1 MVRPLGCKGIIHC
14 VMETNVTAS
23 PNVNLKKNVS
33 LQHSNFYSWSLVRP
47 TNTRYIIP
55 LMDARAFNYSKRG
68 DDFSNY

>member
-1 MVRPLGCKGIIHC
+1 MK
-14 VMETNVTAS
+14 TNVAAS
-23 PNVNLKKNVS
+23 PDVHLKNVN
-33 LQHSNFYSWSLVRP
+33 LQHSNFYSWSLVLP